1 MTICLTQDKIMYD
14 VDLFVIGA
22 GSGGVRAARI
32 AAGYGKKVA
41 IAEKQF
47 YGGTCVNVGC
57 VPKKLMTYVAG
68 YKTSISDAIGYGWN
82 IGEHSLDWNKFI
94 ERKNAE
100 IERLNKIYDNL
111 LKNSG
116 VTTHWGAAI
125 IIDPHTV
132 RIEGKDITAERILI
146 ATGGFV
152 SVPPIKG
159 AREYGITSDEIFYL
173 KEQPKHL
180 VVAGVGYIGLEFA
193 GIFNQLGS
201 KVDVIYRRDKILND
215 GFDGDVRE
223 FLNKEMDKKG
233 INFHPKTNIIEV
245 EKLNNG
251 VRVHLDNGE
260 TINADQVLFAT
271 GRKPNIEGLG
281 LENIGISLNKNNSI
295 IVNKDEQTNIP
306 SIYAVGDVTD
316 RVALTP
322 VALAEGHALVDR
334 LYGNQS
340 RYISYENIPSAVFS
354 NPNVSQIGLTQEQ
367 AIEKY
372 PHDIDIYKSEFR
384 AMKMILADSQE
395 RTLMKLIVQ
404 RSTDKV
410 IGLHM
415 VGENAG
421 EIVQGFATAIISGAT
436 KSDFDRTIGIHPT
449 SAEEFVT
456 MRTATK

>member
-1 MTICLTQDKIMYD
+1 MSKYD
-14 VDLFVIGA
+14 VELFVIGA

-32 AAGYGKKVA
+32 ATTYGVKVA

-47 YGGTCVNVGC
+47 YGGTCVNIGC

-68 YKTSISDAIGYGWN
+68 YKSSMRDAMGYGWD
-82 IGEHSLDWNKFI
+82 IGEHSLDWGKFI
-94 ERKNAE
+94 TRKNSE
-100 IERLNKIYDNL
+100 IERLNNIYDKM
-111 LKNSG
+111 LKNAG
-116 VTTHWGAAI
+116 VEIHWGAAS

-132 RIEGKDITAERILI
+132 RVNNKNITAERILI
-146 ATGGFV
+146 ATGGSV

-159 AREYGITSDEIFYL
+159 AIEHGITSDDIFYL
-173 KEQPKHL
+173 EKQPKHL

-201 KVDVIYRRDKILND
+201 KVDVIYRRDVILNE
-215 GFDGDVRE
+215 GFDDDVRE

-233 INFHPKTNIIEV
+233 INFHPKTNITEV
-245 EKLNNG
+245 EKTDNG
-251 VRVHLDNGE
+251 IRVHLDNGKV
-260 TINADQVLFAT
+260 IDADQVLFAT
-271 GRKPNIEGLG
+271 GRKPNIDGLN
-281 LENIGISLNKNNSI
+281 LEKLGIRLNKNNSI
-295 IVNKDEQTNIP
+295 IVDKNEQTNIP

-334 LYGNQS
+334 LYNNQT
-340 RYISYENIPSAVFS
+340 RHVSYDNIPSAVFS
-354 NPNVSQIGLTQEQ
+354 NPNVSQVGLTEEQ
-367 AIEKY
+367 AINKY
-372 PHDIDIYKSEFR
+372 PDDIDIYKSEFR
-384 AMKMILADSQE
+384 AMKMILADSNE

-415 VGENAG
+415 VGEQAG
-421 EIVQGFATAIISGAT
+421 EIVQGFAVAMIAGAT

-456 MRTATK
+456 MRTKSN